1 MDFSSAAGAITRE
14 HLLNAEPVVQLRL
27 LELQDRDTH
36 LAQIDHKVRTLP
48 EAARLSE
55 LEARLI
61 RVRDEITAAETI
73 AGDLHLDQA
82 RADADVEQVRERSR
96 RDQELLDSGSIN
108 DPKQLQ
114 SLQHELG
121 SLARR
126 QGELEDV
133 ELEVMERVEGALA
146 AVRQLTNERD
156 QLEIEQ
162 AEVSSVLAGLLAVI
176 TAEREATAAERDSIK
191 GEIPEDLLA
200 LYEKIRADHDGR
212 GAARLYRGQCEG
224 CRMQVPP
231 SEIEALRNAAPNAV
245 ARCEECRRILIRTA
259 ESGL

>member
-1 MDFSSAAGAITRE
+1 M
-14 HLLNAEPVVQLRL
+14 NAEPGSQLRL

-36 LAQIDHKVRTLP
+36 LAQIEHKVRTLP
-48 EAARLSE
+48 EAARLAE
-55 LEARLI
+55 LASRLL
-61 RVRDEITAAETI
+61 RLRDEITAAETI
-73 AGDLHLDQA
+73 AADLRLDQA

-96 RDQELLDSGSIN
+96 RDQELLDAGTIN
-108 DPKQLQ
+108 DSKQLQ

-126 QGELEDV
+126 QRELEDI

-146 AVRQLTNERD
+146 AVRQLTGERD

-162 AEVSSVLAGLLAVI
+162 TEVTSALAGLMEGI
-176 TAEREATAAERDSIK
+176 TAERDATAAERSAIK
-191 GEIPEDLLA
+191 TEIPDDLLV
-200 LYEKIRADHDGR
+200 LYEKIRVDHDGR

-224 CRMQVPP
+224 CRMQLPP
-231 SEIEALRNAAPNAV
+231 SEIEVLRNAAPDAV
-245 ARCEECRRILIRTA
+245 IRCEDCRRILIRTP

>member
-1 MDFSSAAGAITRE
+1 MDLAGADGANTRE
-14 HLLNAEPVVQLRL
+14 YLLNAEPALQLRL

-36 LAQIDHKVRTLP
+36 LAQIDHRLRTLP
-48 EAARLSE
+48 EAARLAE
-55 LEARLI
+55 LTARLI

-73 AGDLHLDQA
+73 AGDLRLDQA
-82 RADADVEQVRERSR
+82 RADADVDQVRERAR

-126 QGELEDV
+126 QGELEEI
-133 ELEVMERVEGALA
+133 ELEIMERVEGALA
-146 AVRQLTNERD
+146 AVRQLTGEREI
-156 QLEIEQ
+156 LEVEQ
-162 AEVSSVLAGLLAVI
+162 VEVTSALEVLMAAIL
-176 TAEREATAAERDSIK
+176 AEREATAAERAWIEA
-191 GEIPEDLLA
+191 EIPEDLLA
-200 LYEKIRADHDGR
+200 LYEKIRVARDGR

-224 CRMQVPP
+224 CRMQLPP
-231 SEIEALRNAAPNAV
+231 SEISALADAAPNAV
-245 ARCEECRRILIRTA
+245 LRCEECRRILIRTP

>member
-1 MDFSSAAGAITRE
+1 MDSAGAAGAITRE
-14 HLLNAEPVVQLRL
+14 HLLNAEPVSQLRL

-48 EAARLSE
+48 EAARLAE
-55 LEARLI
+55 LTTRLI
-61 RVRDEITAAETI
+61 RLRDEITAAETI
-73 AGDLHLDQA
+73 AADLRLDQA

-96 RDQELLDSGSIN
+96 RDQELLDAGTIN

-126 QGELEDV
+126 QRELEDI

-146 AVRQLTNERD
+146 AVRQLTGERD

-162 AEVSSVLAGLLAVI
+162 TEVTSALAGLMAGI
-176 TAEREATAAERDSIK
+176 TAERDATATERSAIK
-191 GEIPEDLLA
+191 AEIPDDLLV
-200 LYEKIRADHDGR
+200 LYEKIRVDHDGR

-224 CRMQVPP
+224 CRMQLPP
-231 SEIEALRNAAPNAV
+231 SEIEVLRNAAPNAV
-245 ARCEECRRILIRTA
+245 IRCEDCRRILIRTP

>member
-1 MDFSSAAGAITRE
+1 MDNNGAAGTITRE
-14 HLLNAEPVVQLRL
+14 PLLNAEPVIQLRL

-48 EAARLSE
+48 EAARLAE
-55 LEARLI
+55 LAARLI
-61 RVRDEITAAETI
+61 RVLDEITAAETI
-73 AGDLHLDQA
+73 AGDLRLGQA
-82 RADADVEQVRERSR
+82 RADADVEQVRERAR

-126 QGELEDV
+126 QSELEDV

-146 AVRQLTNERD
+146 AVRQLTGERD

-162 AEVSSVLAGLLAVI
+162 LEVTSALEGLMAGI
-176 TAEREATAAERDSIK
+176 TAERDATAAERASIK
-191 GEIPEDLLA
+191 AEIPDELLA
-200 LYEKIRADHDGR
+200 LYEKIRVDRDGR
-212 GAARLYRGQCEG
+212 GAARIYRGQCEG
-224 CRMQVPP
+224 CRMQLPP
-231 SEIEALRNAAPNAV
+231 SEIDALRNAAPDAV
-245 ARCEECRRILIRTA
+245 IRCEECRRILIRTA